1 MINIDVSNFTC
12 NRCTEGC
19 RCIFNCGNNR
29 YCADIEIYFEQR
41 DDTKQKMAIVKIH
54 EFDNNHLGRE
64 LHNFRMEVLNDEVS
78 IPTEY
83 FECIN
88 LQQDCNCK

>member
-1 MINIDVSNFTC
+1 
-12 NRCTEGC
+12 
-19 RCIFNCGNNR
+19 
-29 YCADIEIYFEQR
+29 
-41 DDTKQKMAIVKIH
+41 MAIVKIH